1 MSTGR
6 FTTVRLPV
14 AAAIASHRPA
24 SGIRQPRPVLN
35 GRSWALLALALAL
48 WAGTLSGL
56 AQAQTTPW
64 LYTDRAAYVAGD
76 TVLITGRD
84 FSPGEVTLQV
94 THAGG
99 GDELDMGH
107 EPQTVTVQEDGTFTV
122 SWSPRLTDLSGP
134 DFVVTAVGDPQG
146 DAVPANFSRV
156 AAVAT
161 DKGDYQPGETVL
173 IMGRGFA
180 PDEWV
185 RLQVVHVNGLADGN
199 GHEPFYALSDEA
211 GNVTAT
217 WYVDPDDSSGSYLQL
232 TGLGETSG
240 VAGSATFWD
249 LGGGSGS
256 VSLTT
261 SGSAYTQD
269 FNTLANTGTANNI
282 TLNGWYLNETGSA
295 ARNNGQYAAS
305 TGSDTA
311 GDVYSF
317 GAAAPSTE
325 RAFGTLFSGTLTPTL
340 GAQFTNNTGGTITSL
355 DISYTGEMWRAG
367 VTNRNAADRLDF
379 QLSTNATSLTTGT
392 WVDYNS
398 LDLNSPNI
406 NTTLGALNGNAP
418 GNQTSLSFSITGLSI
433 PNGASFW
440 IRWNDFDIAPGAD
453 DGLAVDNLSITPH
466 SSVVPN
472 LTITDVS
479 AIEGNAGTTSFNFV
493 VNLSSPAGPG
503 GVTFDIAT
511 QDASA
516 ASPSDFTAK
525 SLTSQTI
532 PAGSSSYSFS
542 VLVNGDTANEANET
556 FFVNVTNVTGAVL
569 VDGQGVGTIV
579 NDDVADA
586 APAVAS
592 TFPANGATNFPV
604 GSNLTV
610 TFSEP
615 VNVSASWFTLAC
627 STSGTVATTFS
638 GGPTTFTL
646 DPGVTLVHGETCTL
660 TVLANQVSDQDG
672 NDPPDNMAANVM
684 VTFTAYDVCS
694 DYTPVYAIQGSGLSA
709 AITGNVST
717 KGVVVGDF
725 EGTAAASGFYIQDLT
740 GDGNAAT
747 SDGIFVFSGSS
758 NLVSLGQVVRVTG
771 FARERFDQTTIN
783 GSNSN
788 TAAVPAANVVQ
799 CGTGSVAPTD
809 VTLPF
814 ANAVFPERY
823 EGMLVRFPQAL
834 VIAEYFNYDRFGEIV
849 LAQPLAGETRPFTGT
864 AIDEPGPAANAR
876 TAVNA
881 LSRITLDDAQSAQ
894 NPPTLRHP
902 NGLPFSLSNRFRGGD
917 TVTNATGVLAYDF
930 NLYRIVPTGPAD
942 YTATNPRPAS
952 PEPVGGTVRVAA
964 MNTLNFFVTAN
975 YPTGDPLDNKCG
987 PANNQECRGWDSDQV
1002 NELTRQRDKLL
1013 TALSGLNGDI
1023 IGLNELENSTGV
1035 EPLASITSGLPGYA
1049 YINTGT
1055 LGTDAIKVG
1064 LIYRPAVVT
1073 PVGAFKVLTSAV
1085 DPRFIDTKSRPSL
1098 AQTFEVNAT
1107 GARFTVAINH
1117 LKSKGSACADVGDP
1131 DLGDGQGNC
1140 SQTRRAAAEALVDWL
1155 ATDPTGSGDPDFLI
1169 LGDLNSYAQEDT
1181 LDEIKAGSDDTVGT
1195 NDDFT
1200 NLIDQF
1206 HGAFAY
1212 SYTFDGQ
1219 AGYLDHALANA
1230 SVSGQVTGAA
1240 DWHINSD
1247 EPDVLDYDT
1256 SFKPPAQDALY
1267 EVNPYRTSD
1276 HDAVVVGLVP
1286 NAPPTVDAG
1295 GPYSAPEGGSTTL
1308 TASGSDPNGDS
1319 LTYAWD
1325 LDNNGSFETSGQSVS
1340 FNAALLDGPSSYT
1353 VKVRATDPGGLSAV
1367 SSAAVN
1373 VTNVAPTVSASFGAG
1388 SISCGPNNATLTVTF
1403 SDPAAADTHS
1413 AVINWGDGNT
1423 QTVSTAISPLV
1434 LSHTYAAAGNY
1445 TATVGVSDDDG
1456 GTGNATANVLVK
1468 LNTSGFLQP
1477 INVDGTSV
1485 FKYGSTIP
1493 VKISF
1498 TNCDGST
1505 PANLAPTIKLTVI
1518 SGATPG
1524 LQINEPISNSAA
1536 DTTGVMRF
1544 STNQYIYNLAS
1555 KALPDSS
1562 ATYLIT
1568 VTTPSNGQT
1577 FTVQFGLR
1585 P

>member
-6 FTTVRLPV
+6 FTTARLQV

-24 SGIRQPRPVLN
+24 SDIRQPSLVPN
-35 GRSWALLALALAL
+35 GRSRAPLALALAL
-48 WAGTLSGL
+48 WAAALSGL
-56 AQAQTTPW
+56 AQAQTAPW
-64 LYTDRAAYVAGD
+64 LYTDRATYVAGD

-84 FSPGEVTLQV
+84 FAPGEVTLQV

-99 GDELDMGH
+99 GDEPDMGH
-107 EPQTVTVQEDGTFTV
+107 EPQTVTVQDDGTFTAH
-122 SWSPRLTDLSGP
+122 WSLRLTDLSGP
-134 DFVVTAVGDPQG
+134 DFVVTAAGDPQG
-146 DAVPANFSRV
+146 DAVPAHFSRV
-156 AAVAT
+156 AVVAT
-161 DKGDYQPGETVL
+161 DKGDYQPGETGVVT
-173 IMGRGFA
+173 GWGFA
-180 PDEWV
+180 PNEWV
-185 RLQVVHVNGLADGN
+185 MLQVAHVNGLADGN

-217 WYVDPDDSSGSYLQL
+217 WYVDPDDSIGSYLQL
-232 TGLGETSG
+232 TGLGESSG

-256 VSLTT
+256 VGLTT

-269 FNTLANTGTANNI
+269 FNTLANAGTANNI
-282 TLNGWYLNETGSA
+282 TINGWYLNETGSST
-295 ARNNGQYAAS
+295 RNNGQYAAS
-305 TGSDTA
+305 TGSDTG

-317 GAAAPSTE
+317 GGAASTE
-325 RAFGTLFSGTLTPTL
+325 RAFGTLFSGTLTPVI
-340 GAQFTNNTGGTITSL
+340 GAQLTNNTGGTITSL
-355 DISYTGEMWRAG
+355 DVSYTGEMWRAG

-379 QLSTNATSLTTGT
+379 QLSTNAASLATGT
-392 WVDYNS
+392 WVDYNG
-398 LDLNSPNI
+398 LDFNSPNL
-406 NTTLGALNGNAP
+406 NTTAGLLNGNAA
-418 GNQTSLSFSITGLSI
+418 GNQALLSFTITGLSI

-453 DGLAVDNLSITPH
+453 DGLGVDSFSITPYT
-466 SSVVPN
+466 SVVPPS

-479 AIEGNAGTTSFNFV
+479 ANEGNAGTTSFVFV

-516 ASPSDFTAK
+516 ASPGDFAAK
-525 SLTSQTI
+525 LLTSQTI

-542 VLVNGDTANEANET
+542 VLVNGDVVTEANET
-556 FFVNVTNVTGAVL
+556 FFVLVTNVTGAVV
-569 VDGQGVGTIV
+569 VDGQGQGTIV
-579 NDDVADA
+579 NDDTADA
-586 APAVAS
+586 APAVVS
-592 TFPANGATNFPV
+592 TFPANGSTTFPV

-638 GGPTTFTL
+638 GGPTTFAL
-646 DPGVTLVHGETCTL
+646 DPGVTLAHGETCTL
-660 TVLANQVSDQDG
+660 TVLANQVNDQDG
-672 NDPPDNMAANVM
+672 NDPPDQMAANVI
-684 VTFTAYDVCS
+684 VGFTAYDACS
-694 DYTPVYAIQGSGLSA
+694 DYTPIYAIQGSGASA

-725 EGTAAASGFYIQDLT
+725 EGTAAASGFYLQDLT
-740 GDGNAAT
+740 GDGDAAT

-758 NLVSLGQVVRVTG
+758 NLVSVGQVVRVTG
-771 FARERFDQTTIN
+771 FARERFNLTTIN

-788 TAAVPAANVVQ
+788 TAAVPAANIVQ
-799 CGTGSVAPTD
+799 CGTGSVAPAD

-814 ANAVFPERY
+814 ANANFPERY

-876 TAVNA
+876 TAANA

-894 NPPTLRHP
+894 NPSTLRHP
-902 NGLPFSLSNRFRGGD
+902 NGLPFSLSNLFRGGD
-917 TVTNATGVLAYDF
+917 TVANAIGVLGYDF
-930 NLYRIVPTGPAD
+930 NLYRIIPTGPAD

-952 PEPVGGTVRVAA
+952 PEPVGGTIRVAA
-964 MNTLNFFVTAN
+964 MNTLNFFVTAD

-1002 NELTRQRDKLL
+1002 DELTRQRDKLL
-1013 TALSGLNGDI
+1013 TALAGLDADV

-1035 EPLASITSGLPGYA
+1035 EPMASITSGLPGYA
-1049 YINTGT
+1049 YINTGAI
-1055 LGTDAIKVG
+1055 GTDAIKVG

-1073 PVGAFKVLTSAV
+1073 PVGAFQLLTSAV

-1117 LKSKGSACADVGDP
+1117 FKSKGSACDDVGDP
-1131 DLGDGQGNC
+1131 DLLDGQGNC

-1169 LGDLNSYAQEDT
+1169 LGDLNSYAKEDT
-1181 LDEIKAGSDDTVGT
+1181 LDEIRAGSDDTAGT

-1219 AGYLDHALANA
+1219 AGYLDHALA
-1230 SVSGQVTGAA
+1230 STSLSGQVTGAA

-1256 SFKPPAQDALY
+1256 TFKPPAQDALY

-1353 VKVRATDPGGLSAV
+1353 VKARATDPGGLSAV
-1367 SSAAVN
+1367 SSATVN
-1373 VTNVAPTVSASFGAG
+1373 VTNVAPTVGASFGAG

-1403 SDPAAADTHS
+1403 SDPAATDTHS

-1423 QTVSTAISPLV
+1423 QTVSTATSPLV

-1456 GTGNATANVLVK
+1456 GTGNATASVLVK

-1477 INVDGTSV
+1477 INADGTSV
-1485 FKYGSTIP
+1485 FKYNSTIP

-1505 PANLAPTIKLTVI
+1505 PADLAPTLRLTMI

-1524 LQINEPISNSAA
+1524 LPINEPVSSSAA

-1555 KALPDSS
+1555 KPLPDSS